1 MYLSASFTSLFA
13 LFKVTR
19 GGMYLLNLVDE
30 SVSHYPL
37 LIIALLELFVI
48 NYVYGYQQF
57 YSDIQLMLGKRYVK
71 SALAI

>member
-1 MYLSASFTSLFA
+1 
-13 LFKVTR
+13 
-19 GGMYLLNLVDE
+19 MYLLNLVDE

-57 YSDIQLMLGKRYVK
+57 SSDIQLMLGKRYMNECIGNFTMHVWN
-71 SALAI
+71 